1 MSNETLTMLK
11 DPLQVTQYQHL
22 SADEKTLVLKAI
34 KDGKCCFLTTD
45 RGYIRS
51 LIEPGDHYYC
61 LIDPDWQ
68 PESECEFIDIEIEP
82 GGLGYDARDRAFD
95 LWQHKRG
102 FRGFWCEGCRVP
114 VDRVVEAIEGGKK
127 VQVKRIKQAE

>member
-22 SADEKTLVLKAI
+22 SADAKALVLKAI
-34 KDGKCCFLTTD
+34 KAKKCKYLSIGE
-45 RGYIRS
+45 GYIG
-51 LIEPGDHYYC
+51 LWIEPSDHYYC

-102 FRGFWCEGCRVP
+102 FRGFWCEGNRIP

-127 VQVKRIKQAE
+127 VQVKIAKQAE